1 MRTQFSGRT
10 SPCQGGGRGFEP
22 RRSLE
27 EAGVAELADALDLKS
42 CDWKQSYRFDS
53 GPRHRKEHPQLNW
66 IEYLTTNQ
74 AVRGST
80 PLGCIF
86 LFNSGSSSA
95 WQSTWF
101 GTKVS
106 QVRILSSR
114 LIIWILEVSFFLLCQ
129 LQWVEEKLSSR
140 KDKFRPFFFLQ
151 QNRLHNIHRG
161 FTHYKYYRA
170 TNIIVTFLFNNYK
183 VLHFYSITL
192 QLKLRK
198 IQCNGNRTG

>member
-27 EAGVAELADALDLKS
+27 EAGVAELADAQDLKS

-80 PLGCIF
+80 PLGCIKRF
-86 LFNSGSSSA
+86 DFFCICDIMILYSQKEHPQLNWIEYLTTNQAVRGSTPLGCIEKKSPR
-95 WQSTWF
+95 T
-101 GTKVS
+101 
-106 QVRILSSR
+106 
-114 LIIWILEVSFFLLCQ
+114 SFFLSIREVAQ
-129 LQWVEEKLSSR
+129 LGRVLGLGPRCRRFESCLP
-140 KDKFRPFFFLQ
+140 D
-151 QNRLHNIHRG
+151 I
-161 FTHYKYYRA
+161 
-170 TNIIVTFLFNNYK
+170 LFD
-183 VLHFYSITL
+183 I
-192 QLKLRK
+192 R
-198 IQCNGNRTG
+198 

>member
-27 EAGVAELADALDLKS
+27 EAGVAELADAQDLKS

-80 PLGCIF
+80 PLGCINRF
-86 LFNSGSSSA
+86 DFFCICDIINLYSQKEHPQLNWIEYLTTNQAVRGSTPLGCIEKKSLRLHFFYLYGKQLSLVEYLVWDQGVA
-95 WQSTWF
+95 GSNPVF
-101 GTKVS
+101 PIS
-106 QVRILSSR
+106 YLILDE
-114 LIIWILEVSFFLLCQ
+114 IGVSF
-129 LQWVEEKLSSR
+129 
-140 KDKFRPFFFLQ
+140 
-151 QNRLHNIHRG
+151 
-161 FTHYKYYRA
+161 
-170 TNIIVTFLFNNYK
+170 
-183 VLHFYSITL
+183 
-192 QLKLRK
+192 
-198 IQCNGNRTG
+198 